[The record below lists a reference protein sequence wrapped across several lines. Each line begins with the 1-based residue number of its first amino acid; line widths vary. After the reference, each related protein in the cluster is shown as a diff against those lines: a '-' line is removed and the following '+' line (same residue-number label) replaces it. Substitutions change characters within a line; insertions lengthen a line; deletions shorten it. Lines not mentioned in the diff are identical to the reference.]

1 MKLIAVS
8 QKTFAKLLKLA
19 RSRGAS
25 NLAEEVHQS
34 LVPWE
39 SKIGRA
45 AQEKASKAGKVLLSR
60 SHFKNLARAAG
71 RTNVG
76 GTDLI
81 SEIRSTRGKKP
92 LRSTTDEF
100 GTTRTK
106 LRKGGGNLEPKKV
119 YRSEEEDMLAFNR
132 AEERRAARTGQKI
145 SRYNDP
151 ESQFYL

>member
-1 MKLIAVS
+1 MKLISVAES
-8 QKTFAKLLKLA
+8 TFKNLLKLA

-60 SHFKNLARAAG
+60 TDFKNLARAAG
-71 RTNVG
+71 RTEVKG
-76 GTDLI
+76 MDLAD
-81 SEIRSTRGKKP
+81 EIRSTRGKKP
-92 LRSTTDEF
+92 FKSTTKN
-100 GTTRTK
+100 GTTTK
-106 LRKGGGNLEPKKV
+106 VMRKGGGDREPKKV

-132 AEERRAARTGQKI
+132 AEDRNAAKTGRKI
-145 SRYNDP
+145 SRYQDP
-151 ESQFYL
+151 NSELYL